1 MCKCATGGGVL
12 KRPRRARRR
21 TRPVRGVPAF
31 RDSPPGDVEP
41 SEQRGAAVIFI
52 FKNLFLRARRDEI
65 ARHAFLNDVK
75 KKTENAI
82 YTPTAAALH
91 TRTRIVMFRNDF
103 RRRRGRRHKC
113 FTNVTPG
120 DSTPT
125 TRVIIHYVM
134 TAFVR
139 FTRNRAFPGK

>member
-75 KKTENAI
+75 KKNGKRDLHAYCSSATHANA
-82 YTPTAAALH
+82 H
-91 TRTRIVMFRNDF
+91 
-103 RRRRGRRHKC
+103 C
-113 FTNVTPG
+113 
-120 DSTPT
+120 
-125 TRVIIHYVM
+125 YVS
-134 TAFVR
+134 
-139 FTRNRAFPGK
+139 